1 MTVSHGAHKG
11 QKVEIVDI
19 ELDKPRYSDQ
29 RQIMTAVGIALD
41 KAHHLSGGVP
51 KTGDSGMSAEA
62 VVEVVR
68 NVIEAIAKSDE
79 QREITTAAAITR
91 LRSVK

>member
-1 MTVSHGAHKG
+1 MSHGAHKG
-11 QKVEIVDI
+11 QEVEIVDI

-41 KAHHLSGGVP
+41 KAHQLTGGVAN
-51 KTGDSGMSAEA
+51 TGDSEMSAEA

-68 NVIEAIAKSDE
+68 NVIGAIAKSDE
-79 QREITTAAAITR
+79 QREIATAAAITR